1 MHRASAGSL
10 QASCWVAVLLDILTR
25 VGPETVERFAYA
37 WYGPPRAVA
46 SAAEEP
52 GDVPE
57 PLLRFYGVAG
67 RWPNLVV
74 QNALVRPPRGEGD
87 RVVFYVENQGLCSW
101 MTIRSRQDD
110 ARVWA
115 EVEGEAVVEEE
126 PLSRFLVTVAILE
139 AVFGSPDGAS
149 ASWLHRDRLSAD
161 LGPLRRLPF
170 APWRGFPE
178 GATFY
183 ASDDL
188 LAVSCLNPTPESDE
202 YLSVWVGAH
211 DQSALSPLDPVI
223 DESWEYDSR
232 RER

>member
-1 MHRASAGSL
+1 VRGSL
-10 QASCWVAVLLDILTR
+10 HGSCWVTVLLDILTR

-37 WYGPPRAVA
+37 WHGPPRVAA

-52 GDVPE
+52 DAVPE
-57 PLLRFYGVAG
+57 PLVRFYDVAG
-67 RWPNLVV
+67 RWPALVV
-74 QNALVRPPRGEGD
+74 QNALVRPPKGEGD
-87 RVVFYVENQGLCSW
+87 RIVFYVENQGLCSW
-101 MTIRSRQDD
+101 MTIRSRHHD

-115 EVEGEAVVEEE
+115 EVEGEVVVEEE
-126 PLSRFLVTVAILE
+126 PLSRFLVTIAILE
-139 AVFGSPDGAS
+139 AVFGSPEGAS
-149 ASWLHRDRLSAD
+149 AASLHRDRLSGD
-161 LGPLRRLPF
+161 LGPLRRLAF

-188 LAVSCLNPTPESDE
+188 LAVSCPNPTPESDE
-202 YLSVWVGAH
+202 YLSVWVAARH
-211 DQSALSPLDPVI
+211 QPALSALDSIV